1 MDALKD
7 TLQRMA
13 KIANSLDKHGISLR
27 FINHPD
33 DSNGQFDKL
42 TSPDEVMSKV
52 SDIYPTGATNIG
64 TVLDRKIVKPMI
76 IDKAKA
82 MTLKKP
88 VMVTIITDGEVS
100 SSSISLCDQPG
111 HAYNYI
117 RSHFRRI
124 ALFCVTLSVLAKDV
138 PSSKNTETLQ
148 LFLLYPALEAVGK
161 RRGMSQNLKR
171 TMRSKIWSFAARK
184 GWMRSFAT
192 LK

>member
-33 DSNGQFDKL
+33 DSNGHFDKL
-42 TSPDEVMSKV
+42 TSPEEVMSRV

-64 TVLDRKIVKPMI
+64 TVLNTKIVKPMI

-82 MTLKKP
+82 TTLRKP

-100 SSSISLCDQPG
+100 SSIGLCNQPRYT
-111 HAYNYI
+111 YNYI
-117 RSHFRRI
+117 RSHFQKI
-124 ALFCVTLSVLAKDV
+124 APFYVTRSGLAKDV
-138 PSSKNTETLQ
+138 PSSKITETLL
-148 LFLLYPALEAVGK
+148 LFLLYPALEAIGK

-184 GWMRSFAT
+184 DWMRSFAT
-192 LK
+192 WK